1 MQSEELCARAEVG
14 HVGPRWHRRLNVLA
28 CEVVTA
34 TASTALQSLALEL
47 ILPFRFL
54 QETNE
59 NIIMSIITTLL

>member
-1 MQSEELCARAEVG
+1 M
-14 HVGPRWHRRLNVLA
+14 GPKWHRRLNVLA